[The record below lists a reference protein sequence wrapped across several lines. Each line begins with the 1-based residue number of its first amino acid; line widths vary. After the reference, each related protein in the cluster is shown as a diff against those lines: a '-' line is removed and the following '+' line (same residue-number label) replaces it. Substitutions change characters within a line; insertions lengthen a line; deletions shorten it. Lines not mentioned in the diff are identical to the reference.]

1 MKNRTGLVVVV
12 VVVVV
17 VMVVAV
23 KVVCK
28 VKKFFFFVVT
38 IPRTNR
44 SKASDF
50 KDTLP
55 LKLKGHPSH
64 T

>member
-12 VVVVV
+12 VVV
-17 VMVVAV
+17 MVVAV
-23 KVVCK
+23 KVVVCK

>member
-12 VVVVV
+12 VVVV
-17 VMVVAV
+17 MVVAV
-23 KVVCK
+23 KVVVCK

>member
-12 VVVVV
+12 V
-17 VMVVAV
+17 MVVAV
-23 KVVCK
+23 KVVVCK

>member
-17 VMVVAV
+17 MVVAV
-23 KVVCK
+23 KVVVCK